1 VNLDVAQR
9 ILGILVMLF
18 SLSLLPPVAVSLL
31 FQDGS
36 HMAFLWAFVIALAV
50 GALIWFPQRAA
61 RRELRTRD
69 GFLIVAL
76 FWFGLSA
83 IGALPFLL
91 TNTPHMSLT
100 DAVFESVS
108 GLTTTGATV
117 INGLEHLPPAINW
130 YRNQLHWLGGM
141 GVVVLAV
148 AILPMLGIGGMQ
160 LYKAETPGPGKDT
173 KLTPRITET
182 AKALWYAYLALTVL
196 CGASYW
202 LAGMGPFDAI
212 THAFS
217 TVATGGFSNYDASIA
232 AFHSP
237 AIERVAM
244 FFMAM
249 AGANFA
255 LHFVAWRS
263 LDPRVFWRDAEFR
276 AYLKILVVLSLG
288 IATYLWLANS
298 YGSFWLALHHG
309 GFHVISTMTS
319 TGLVS
324 ADYAAWPGALPALLI
339 FIGFLGG
346 CGGSTSGGIK
356 TIRVVLLWKQA
367 QREVYRLVHP
377 NAELPVKVGGKAVP
391 TRVVDAVW
399 GFVFI
404 YIAAYVILML
414 LVLAAG
420 NDQVTAYSA
429 VAASINNVGPALGTV
444 AVNFAPLD
452 DFSKWV
458 CALAMIIGR
467 LEVFTILVLLTPT
480 FWRG

>member
-1 VNLDVAQR
+1 MNLAVAQR
-9 ILGILVMLF
+9 ILGILLMLF
-18 SLSLLPPVAVSLL
+18 SLSMLPPALISV
-31 FQDGS
+31 FFRDGS
-36 HMAFLWAFVIALAV
+36 HSQFLLAFVITSAS

-69 GFLIVAL
+69 GFLVVAL
-76 FWFGLSA
+76 FWFGLGA
-83 IGALPFLL
+83 FGALPFLL
-91 TNTPHMSLT
+91 GSHPHMGLT

-108 GLTTTGATV
+108 GLTTTGATA
-117 INGLEHLPPAINW
+117 IAGLEHLPPAINW

-160 LYKAETPGPGKDT
+160 LYKAETPGPGKDS

-196 CGASYW
+196 CAGSYW
-202 LAGMGPFDAI
+202 LVGMGVFDAI

-217 TVATGGFSNYDASIA
+217 TVATGGFSNYDASMA

-244 FFMAM
+244 VFMVL

-263 LDPRVFWRDAEFR
+263 LDPRVFWRDPEFR
-276 AYLKILVVLSLG
+276 AYLQILLAFSLG
-288 IATYLWLANS
+288 IACYLWYAGV
-298 YGSFWLALHHG
+298 YGSPWLALHHSAFQVIAFITSS
-309 GFHVISTMTS
+309 GF
-319 TGLVS
+319 VS
-324 ADYAAWPGALPALLI
+324 ADYAAWPGAIPPLLMV
-339 FIGFLGG
+339 IGFFGG

-356 TIRVVLLWKQA
+356 IIRVVLLYRQA
-367 QREVYRLVHP
+367 QREIYRLIHP
-377 NAELPVKVGGKAVP
+377 SAELPVKIGGKAVP
-391 TRVVDAVW
+391 TRVVDSVW

-404 YIAAYVILML
+404 YIAAYMVMMML
-414 LVLAAG
+414 VMMAG

-429 VAASINNVGPALGTV
+429 VAASINNMGPALGTV
-444 AVNFAPLD
+444 SINFVPLD

-458 CALAMIIGR
+458 CTFAMILGR
-467 LEVFTILVLLTPT
+467 LEVFTILVLLTPG